1 MRDFITMNYL
11 ITGGTGFVGTAII
24 ASLPDNCGVTVLTRQ
39 APSKA
44 RNHRIHYINRLEEIT
59 SPPDVV
65 INLAGEP
72 IFGLWSEGKKQKII
86 NSRVKATKT
95 LVNYLNKYAPKATLV
110 NASAIGY
117 YSHSSLERPT
127 DINSPATTNFAAT
140 LCSNW
145 EQAARKFNGTVHIAR
160 LGIVLGDGGYLKQL
174 VFPTKMGLAMNLGSG
189 DQGVPWV
196 HIEDVTRGIIALSQ
210 NSDES
215 SELVLVAPA
224 QNSHADINNVLA
236 AQLNRKVRLSLPGTL
251 VKFAGGEMA
260 TELILNGHYF
270 LPEQLANQSFA
281 FKHTNLEAAVTTIIK
296 N

>member
-1 MRDFITMNYL
+1 MNYL

-24 ASLPDNCGVTVLTRQ
+24 ASLPDTCRVTVLTRQ
-39 APSKA
+39 TPSQV
-44 RNHRIHYINRLEEIT
+44 RNHRITYLNSLEEMA
-59 SPPDVV
+59 SAPDVV

-86 NSRVKATKT
+86 TSRVKATEA
-95 LVNYLNKYAPKATLV
+95 LVDYLNKSAPQAILV

-117 YSHSSLERPT
+117 YSHSSREAPT
-127 DINSPATTNFAAT
+127 DITRPATTNFAAT

-145 EQAARKFNGTVHIAR
+145 EHAARKFNGAVHIAR

-196 HIEDVTRGIIALSQ
+196 HIEDVVRGIIALSER
-210 NSDES
+210 SDES

-224 QNSHADINNVLA
+224 QNSHADINNALA
-236 AQLNRKVRLSLPGTL
+236 TRFNRKVRLKLPGAL

-270 LPEQLANQSFA
+270 LPEQLTNQSFA
-281 FKHTNLEAAVTTIIK
+281 FKHTDLEAAVATIIT